1 MRFLFFNVNLLLM
14 IDSTVTMKNIPSLW
28 GNSTRLNTNRII
40 ARNRNRR
47 VMIISTISTISA
59 TTTATATVTRLEQ
72 R

>member
-1 MRFLFFNVNLLLM
+1 MRLLFFNVNLLLM
-14 IDSTVTMKNIPSLW
+14 IDGTVAMKNIPSLW

-47 VMIISTISTISA
+47 VIIISTISTISA
-59 TTTATATVTRLEQ
+59 TTTATAATRLEQ

>member
-14 IDSTVTMKNIPSLW
+14 IDSTVAMKNIPSLW
-28 GNSTRLNTNRII
+28 GNSIRLNTNRII

-47 VMIISTISTISA
+47 VIIISTISA
-59 TTTATATVTRLEQ
+59 TATAATATRLEQ